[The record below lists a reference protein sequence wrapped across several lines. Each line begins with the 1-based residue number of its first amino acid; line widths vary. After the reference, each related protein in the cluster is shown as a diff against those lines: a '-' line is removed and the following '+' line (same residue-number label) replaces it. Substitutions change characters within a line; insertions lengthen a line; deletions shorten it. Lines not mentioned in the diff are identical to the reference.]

1 MENTVKN
8 RKQPR
13 KSGLELLRIVA
24 VVLIVAHH
32 LVCHSGYPLFDE
44 PLSVL
49 YAVWQSWHYFVLVD
63 LLVVPC

>member
-1 MENTVKN
+1 MPRGGWSDFAGSKMENTVKN

-32 LVCHSGYPLFDE
+32 
-44 PLSVL
+44 VL